1 MVDLR
6 YHIATIIAVFLAL
19 GLGILIGSTIKGDG
33 ILVDQQQKI
42 IDRLENEFDV
52 LRERENV
59 LIMQNEQKNRIIENY
74 ENYSRTVMPFLVKDH
89 LKDYKLAVVVTG
101 TSDIPAGMIN
111 TLNQAGAE
119 VTSKTVVLAN
129 IKLSSTKIIK
139 KVIDFYHLPADT
151 SPDVLRQYIA
161 ESVAR
166 AVMNKAGGEEIK
178 FLQENELVKFNGDYA
193 EQINGVILVG
203 GCNNVENYFAPVFDQ
218 RLIES
223 LMTEGVKVLGVEVSN
238 VEYSYMPDYQ
248 KNNISTVDNID
259 LSPGQISLVFAL
271 EGEAGHYG
279 IKETA
284 EKFMPSLPVDTLGGE
299 RS

>member
-1 MVDLR
+1 MVDIR

-42 IDRLENEFDV
+42 IDRLENEFKV

-59 LIMQNEQKNRIIENY
+59 LLKQNENKNRIIENY

-101 TSDIPAGMIN
+101 TGDIPAGMIN
-111 TLNQAGAE
+111 ALNLAGAE
-119 VTSKTVVLAN
+119 VSSKTVVLAN
-129 IKLSSTKIIK
+129 IKMGNAKIIK

-161 ESVAR
+161 ESVAQ
-166 AVMNKAGGEEIK
+166 AVVNKATPEEIK
-178 FLQENELVKFNGDYA
+178 FLQENELVKFNGDYTK
-193 EQINGVILVG
+193 QVNGVILVG
-203 GCNNVENYFAPVFDQ
+203 GCNSVENYLAPVFDQ
-218 RLIES
+218 RLIEG
-223 LMTEGVKVLGVEVSN
+223 LLAEGVKVLGVEVSD

-259 LSPGQISLVFAL
+259 LSTGQIALVFAL

-284 EKFMPSLPVDTLGGE
+284 EKFMPSLPVDALGGE
-299 RS
+299 KR